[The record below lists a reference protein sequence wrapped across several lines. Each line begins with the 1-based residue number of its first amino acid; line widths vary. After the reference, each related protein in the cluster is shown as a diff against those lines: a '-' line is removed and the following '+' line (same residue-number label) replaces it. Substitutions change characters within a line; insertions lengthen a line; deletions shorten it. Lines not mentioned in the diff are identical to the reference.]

1 MKALIREEMTQRL
14 QYWFSILLMAK
25 YEMQAFGAYLNLS
38 CMVDAPQDNR
48 RERLILN
55 LPTKITDAFYKIHI

>member
-1 MKALIREEMTQRL
+1 
-14 QYWFSILLMAK
+14 MAE

-38 CMVDAPQDNR
+38 CIVADPQDNR

-55 LPTKITDAFYKIHI
+55 LTTRITDAFYKIQL